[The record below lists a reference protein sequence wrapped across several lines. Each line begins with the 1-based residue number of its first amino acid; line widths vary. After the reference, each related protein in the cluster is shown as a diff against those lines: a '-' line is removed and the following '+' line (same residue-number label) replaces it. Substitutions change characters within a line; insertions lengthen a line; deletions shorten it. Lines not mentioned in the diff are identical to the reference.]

1 MSDATVSRFD
11 PISAAALIGDSYRR
25 YLKSR
30 HQPADRELRN
40 EFHRS
45 LDDFR
50 LYKGPFLQT
59 TPPYRQG
66 TSIDGLIA
74 DETLHPGF
82 AKVDRTV
89 FPTERLLYLH
99 QEVAVRKAQ
108 AGRNLVIAT
117 GTGSGKTECY
127 LFPILDYL
135 LRERDAGTLS
145 EPGVRAMLLYP
156 MNALA
161 NDQMQRL
168 RDMLRPFPEIRYG
181 RYIGATK
188 YRQSDGEEEHRIRHG
203 ILDRGELVSR
213 EHIQDAP
220 PHILLTNYA
229 MLEYLLLRPEDT
241 KIFDGPTGKHWSFIV
256 LDEMHVYNGAR
267 GAEIAMLLRRVRDR
281 VNQSTLGQI
290 RFTGTSATLGSGAGS
305 ADTLAEY
312 ASDLF
317 GETVQQHSHDR
328 SRQDII
334 TPYYDQSITSPEW
347 EAPLSVFPAI
357 REALTRGRVP
367 TDLRD
372 LLAENGAPGFTG
384 EGREWLIEALRQERH
399 IVEFLHRLHDGP
411 VDLSTAHTNILGGTG
426 SKNDIS
432 AMVEVGTRSYGGIPP
447 LIPARYHFIL
457 RALEG
462 AFTCRS
468 PRHPPEMSW
477 MFLERRKTCQGC
489 AIRNQKSVMF
499 ETGICHRCGSTYLL
513 GVAKQSEEGHA
524 VVRQAAHFERNL
536 LYLLLGEEISQ
547 DDEDERVH
555 VGDDTATAKVDQRV
569 LCTACGSLT
578 EGKTPSC
585 ACGEGRFHHGHIRQ
599 TNGLRQTFTPMP
611 RLFRK
616 DQCSDGM
623 AVSDGP
629 KRTRN
634 CYSHRSVPVTPTV
647 RRHRRPD
654 VDGRGSQALVI
665 C

>member
-1 MSDATVSRFD
+1 MC
-11 PISAAALIGDSYRR
+11 
-25 YLKSR
+25 
-30 HQPADRELRN
+30 
-40 EFHRS
+40 
-45 LDDFR
+45 
-50 LYKGPFLQT
+50 
-59 TPPYRQG
+59 
-66 TSIDGLIA
+66 
-74 DETLHPGF
+74 
-82 AKVDRTV
+82 
-89 FPTERLLYLH
+89 FPTERPLYLH
-99 QEVAVRKAQ
+99 QERAVRKAR

-135 LRERDAGTLS
+135 LRERDAGTLA

-188 YRQSDGEEEHRIRHG
+188 YRQSDGEEDHRIRHG

-213 EHIQDAP
+213 EQIQDAP

-281 VNQSTLGQI
+281 VNQSTLGRI
-290 RFTGTSATLGSGAGS
+290 RYIGTSATLGSGPGS

-334 TPYYDQSITSPEW
+334 TPYYDQSINSPEW

-384 EGREWLIEALRQERH
+384 EGPEWLIETLRQERH

-411 VDLSTAHTNILGGTG
+411 VDLSTAHTNIFGGTG
-426 SKNDIS
+426 SRNDIS
-432 AMVEVGTRSYGGIPP
+432 AMVEVGTRSYGGNPALDPRP
-447 LIPARYHFIL
+447 LPLHPTGTRRGIHMPVPQTPTGDVMDVL
-457 RALEG
+457 R
-462 AFTCRS
+462 T
-468 PRHPPEMSW
+468 
-477 MFLERRKTCQGC
+477 
-489 AIRNQKSVMF
+489 
-499 ETGICHRCGSTYLL
+499 
-513 GVAKQSEEGHA
+513 
-524 VVRQAAHFERNL
+524 
-536 LYLLLGEEISQ
+536 SQ
-547 DDEDERVH
+547 D
-555 VGDDTATAKVDQRV
+555 
-569 LCTACGSLT
+569 L
-578 EGKTPSC
+578 P
-585 ACGEGRFHHGHIRQ
+585 
-599 TNGLRQTFTPMP
+599 GLRP
-611 RLFRK
+611 
-616 DQCSDGM
+616 
-623 AVSDGP
+623 
-629 KRTRN
+629 
-634 CYSHRSVPVTPTV
+634 
-647 RRHRRPD
+647 
-654 VDGRGSQALVI
+654 
-665 C
+665 